1 MQMPS
6 TLKAFNF
13 FNAGASWQGQVD
25 EIELPKFKKKTE
37 DHQGAGM
44 MMPAPMEL
52 GYEAMEMS
60 ITMGGIVAD
69 AIKTFAITGVN
80 SLTGRFSGAY
90 QRDDTCAVQ
99 AVDLYVRGTYA
110 EIDLGTAKQGD
121 KNKVKAMVKLSY
133 VRLVIDGDVAIE
145 IDALTTTD
153 AAIAGAIGV

>member
-13 FNAGASWQGQVD
+13 FNAGNSWQGQVD
-25 EIELPKFKKKTE
+25 EIEMPKLKKKME

-52 GYEAMEMS
+52 GYEAMEMG
-60 ITMGGIVAD
+60 ITMGGLVAE
-69 AIKTFAITGVN
+69 AISTYALKGVN

-90 QRDDTCAVQ
+90 QRDDTCEVQ
-99 AVDLYVRGTYA
+99 AVDIYVRGSYS

-121 KNKVKAMVKLSY
+121 KNKVKATIKLSY
-133 VRLVIDGDVAIE
+133 FRMVIDGVDVLE
-145 IDALTTTD
+145 QDALTTSD
-153 AAIAGAIGV
+153 SAIAGAIGV